1 MLIKPK
7 LEYTA
12 LLGDKIEISLQ
23 NFAIEQRIS
32 GIVFCL
38 NNIFIS
44 RVEYQPF
51 LKGVRLRLVFDSGP
65 VHTYI
70 RIFFNPLFF
79 LSGFDFSPHVSG
91 ESGIRTRNFLNPLSI
106 MEIFEYAMNLE
117 SCGR

>member
-12 LLGDKIEISLQ
+12 LLGDKIEIRLQ
-23 NFAIEQRIS
+23 YFAIEQGIS

-51 LKGVRLRLVFDSGP
+51 LRGVRVRLACDSGP
-65 VHTYI
+65 VHTDPYI
-70 RIFFNPLFF
+70 FKSAIFSFRI
-79 LSGFDFSPHVSG
+79 
-91 ESGIRTRNFLNPLSI
+91 
-106 MEIFEYAMNLE
+106 
-117 SCGR
+117 